1 MTIKPHGIHHVT
13 AIASNP
19 QRNVD
24 FYTKALG
31 LRLVKQTVNF
41 DAPNV
46 WHLYYGDE
54 QGSPSSILTF
64 FPWPGVAKGRD
75 GAGMT
80 SATAFSVPADSLG
93 FWAKHLSDLDIDSS
107 LSKDAAGNDLLE
119 LRDHDGMRLQLV
131 GTVGDTR
138 SGWDGVGSI
147 PAEHA
152 VRGRHSVE
160 LSEAAID
167 PTACVLQDFLGMN
180 NAADNSGRA
189 SFTMGQGASGAQVEV
204 LGGVSE
210 RGLQAGGT
218 VHHVAFSAPNLATM
232 EIWQQELREQG
243 VAVTEIMDR
252 QYFKSIYFREPGGVL
267 FEIATDEPGF
277 ATDEPLLE
285 LGRKLKLPPWLEP
298 SRAQIENSL
307 PKISVE

>member
-13 AIASNP
+13 AIARDP
-19 QRNVD
+19 QQNVD
-24 FYTKALG
+24 FYTKVLG

-41 DAPNV
+41 DAPHI

-64 FPWPGVAKGRD
+64 FPWPGVSKGRD

-80 SATAFSVPADSLG
+80 SATALSVPAESLG
-93 FWAKHLSDLDIDSS
+93 FWQQHLAGLDVETELTKDSA
-107 LSKDAAGNDLLE
+107 DHDVLE

-131 GTVGDTR
+131 GTTDDSR
-138 SGWDGVGSI
+138 SGWDGVGNI

-152 VRGRHSVE
+152 IRGLHSVE
-160 LSEAAID
+160 LSEAVID
-167 PTACVLQDFLGMN
+167 PTAFMLQELLGMN
-180 NAADNSGRA
+180 FAGENSGRA
-189 SFTMGQGASGAQVEV
+189 SFAMADGASGAQVEV
-204 LGGVSE
+204 LGGVRE
-210 RGLQAGGT
+210 RGMQAGGT
-218 VHHVAFSAPNLATM
+218 VHHVAFSAPDLATM
-232 EIWQQELREQG
+232 EVWQQELRERG
-243 VAVTEIMDR
+243 VGVTEIMDR

-285 LGRKLKLPPWLEP
+285 LGRKLQLPPWLEP
-298 SRAQIENSL
+298 NREQIAHSL
-307 PKISVE
+307 QKIEV

>member
-13 AIASNP
+13 AIARDP
-19 QRNVD
+19 QQNVD
-24 FYTKALG
+24 FYTKVLG

-41 DAPNV
+41 DAPHI

-64 FPWPGVAKGRD
+64 FPWPGVSKGRD

-80 SATAFSVPADSLG
+80 SATALSVPAESLG
-93 FWAKHLSDLDIDSS
+93 FWQQHLAGLDVETELTKDSA
-107 LSKDAAGNDLLE
+107 DHDVLE

-131 GTVGDTR
+131 GTTDDSR
-138 SGWDGVGSI
+138 SGWDGVGNI

-152 VRGRHSVE
+152 IRGLHSVE
-160 LSEAAID
+160 LSEAVID
-167 PTACVLQDFLGMN
+167 PTAFMLQELLGMN
-180 NAADNSGRA
+180 FAGENSGRA
-189 SFTMGQGASGAQVEV
+189 SFAMADGASGAQVEV
-204 LGGVSE
+204 LGGVRE
-210 RGLQAGGT
+210 RGMQAGGT
-218 VHHVAFSAPNLATM
+218 VHHVAFSAPDLVTM
-232 EIWQQELREQG
+232 EVWQQELRDRG
-243 VAVTEIMDR
+243 VGVTEIMDR

-285 LGRKLKLPPWLEP
+285 LGRKLQLPPWLEP
-298 SRAQIENSL
+298 NREQIAQSLQKIE
-307 PKISVE
+307 V

>member
-1 MTIKPHGIHHVT
+1 MTINPHGIHHVT
-13 AIASNP
+13 AIARDP
-19 QRNVD
+19 QQNVD
-24 FYTKALG
+24 FYTKVLG

-41 DAPNV
+41 DAPHV

-64 FPWPGVAKGRD
+64 FPWPGVSRGRE
-75 GAGMT
+75 GAGLTTAT
-80 SATAFSVPADSLG
+80 SFSVPKESLG
-93 FWAKHLSDLDIDSS
+93 FWSQHLKGLGVEFSWAKDSES
-107 LSKDAAGNDLLE
+107 NELLE
-119 LRDHDGMRLQLV
+119 LVDHDGMRLQLV
-131 GTVGDTR
+131 GTEGDTR
-138 SGWDGVGSI
+138 SGWDGVGEI

-152 VRGRHSVE
+152 VRGLHAVE
-160 LSEAAID
+160 LSERSID
-167 PTACVLQDFLGMN
+167 PTAGMLENLLGMQFESEG
-180 NAADNSGRA
+180 AGR
-189 SFTMGQGASGAQVEV
+189 SNFKMGNGGSGAKVEI
-204 LGGVSE
+204 LGGVAE

-232 EIWQQELREQG
+232 EIWQQELLARG
-243 VAVTEIMDR
+243 VQVTQIMDR

-298 SRAQIENSL
+298 NREQIEASL
-307 PKISVE
+307 PPIRL

>member
-1 MTIKPHGIHHVT
+1 MTVKPHGIHHVT
-13 AIASNP
+13 AIARDP
-19 QRNVD
+19 QQNVD

-41 DAPNV
+41 DAPHI

-80 SATAFSVPADSLG
+80 SATAFSVPAESLG
-93 FWAKHLSDLDIDSS
+93 FWAQHLGAMGVESS
-107 LSKDAAGNDLLE
+107 LAKDVAGNDVLE

-131 GTVGDTR
+131 GTTGDFR
-138 SGWDGVGSI
+138 SGWDGVGNI

-152 VRGRHSVE
+152 VRGLHSVE
-160 LSEAAID
+160 LSETAID
-167 PTACVLQDFLGMN
+167 PTAFMLHDMLGMSTSSE
-180 NAADNSGRA
+180 NASRA
-189 SFTMGQGASGAQVEV
+189 SFAMADGSSGAQVEV
-204 LGGVSE
+204 VGGVND
-210 RGLQAGGT
+210 RGMQAGGT
-218 VHHVAFSAPNLATM
+218 VHHVAFSAPDLATM
-232 EIWQQELREQG
+232 EVWQEELREQG
-243 VAVTEIMDR
+243 VPVTEVMDR

-267 FEIATDEPGF
+267 FEIATDDPGF

-285 LGRKLKLPPWLEP
+285 LGRTLKLPPWLEP
-298 SRAQIENSL
+298 SREQIAHSL
-307 PKISVE
+307 PKIEV